1 MSEQGKPTSLPRRD
15 FLKRAGLTTGVA
27 AGAAVA
33 MSAGSA
39 KAATPDQA
47 PKGDYQET
55 DHVRK
60 YYELAKF

>member
-1 MSEQGKPTSLPRRD
+1 MSEQVKPKSLPRRD
-15 FLKRAGLTTGVA
+15 FLKKAGMTTGAA
-27 AGAAVA
+27 AGAAVV
-33 MSAGSA
+33 MSATSA
-39 KAATPDQA
+39 QAALPDEA